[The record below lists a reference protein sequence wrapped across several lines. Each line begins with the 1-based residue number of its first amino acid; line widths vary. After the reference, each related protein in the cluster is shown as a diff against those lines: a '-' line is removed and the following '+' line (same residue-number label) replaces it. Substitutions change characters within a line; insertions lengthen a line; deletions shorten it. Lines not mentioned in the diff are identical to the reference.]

1 LSFAHFIGE
10 YLRRYISPATAEAP
24 YPTRIN
30 FYRRIVMT
38 PINHQEYFH
47 PRFLPD
53 FVKPPKLLHY
63 LASRNF
69 ALTEGEIMDAQIKSI
84 QAAVN
89 GIASGSRCLE
99 IGFNCGL
106 SAATILSSRDDVSLV
121 SVDIGEHPTV
131 LLAKPIID
139 KVFPDRHTLIVGSSL
154 DLIPRLGQAYNMKF
168 DFIFI
173 DGGHTHPVPYMDIV
187 NCIKL
192 AADDA
197 LICIDDWCE
206 VFGAGGVNQAIS
218 EFMGNGTLRCLEEN
232 TAKGHLYDHGWGFFK
247 INR

>member
-1 LSFAHFIGE
+1 MTTVDYQEF
-10 YLRRYISPATAEAP
+10 
-24 YPTRIN
+24 
-30 FYRRIVMT
+30 FY
-38 PINHQEYFH
+38 

-53 FVKPPKLLHY
+53 FIKPEKLQTY
-63 LASRNF
+63 MQARNF
-69 ALTEGEIMDAQIKSI
+69 TLTEGEIMDSQIRSI

-89 GIASGSRCLE
+89 SIASGSRCLE
-99 IGFNCGL
+99 IGLNCGL
-106 SAATILSSRDDVSLV
+106 SAATILSARDDISLV

-139 KVFPDRHTLIVGSSL
+139 KVFPDRHTLVIGSSL
-154 DLIPRLGQAYNMKF
+154 DVIPRLGHAYDMKF
-168 DFIFI
+168 DFLFI
-173 DGGHTHPVPYMDIV
+173 DGGHIHPVPYLDIV

-206 VFGAGGVNQAIS
+206 VFGAGGVNQAIA
-218 EFMGNGTLRCLEEN
+218 EFVGNGTLRCLEKN
-232 TAKGHLYDHGWGFFK
+232 TAKAHVHDHGRGFFK

>member
-1 LSFAHFIGE
+1 
-10 YLRRYISPATAEAP
+10 
-24 YPTRIN
+24 
-30 FYRRIVMT
+30 MT
-38 PINHQEYFH
+38 PSNHQEYFH

-89 GIASGSRCLE
+89 GMASGSRCLE

-106 SAATILSSRDDVSLV
+106 SAATVLSSRDDVSLV

-139 KVFPDRHTLIVGSSL
+139 KVFPDRHTLIIGSSL
-154 DLIPRLGQAYNMKF
+154 DVVPRLGHAFNMQF
-168 DFIFI
+168 DFLFIFA
-173 DGGHTHPVPYMDIV
+173 GHTHPVPYLDIV

-206 VFGAGGVNQAIS
+206 VFGAGGVNQAIA
-218 EFMGNGTLRCLEEN
+218 EFVGNGTLRCLEKN
-232 TAKGHLYDHGWGFFK
+232 TAKGHVYDHGWGFFK